1 MGERW
6 MRVLIFF
13 DLPVT
18 TKKLRRD
25 YAQFRKALL
34 KDGFM
39 MLQYSVY
46 SRLARNHDDAQ
57 KHLRTV
63 QANLPPHGS
72 VRSMIVTE
80 KQYMQMQLLVGEK
93 VKDENFLDTR
103 DLIEL

>member
-1 MGERW
+1 MGDRW

-39 MLQYSVY
+39 MLVPAPQDLVTGEP
-46 SRLARNHDDAQ
+46 AQ
-57 KHLRTV
+57 SAIATV
-63 QANLPPHGS
+63 EIE
-72 VRSMIVTE
+72 M
-80 KQYMQMQLLVGEK
+80 
-93 VKDENFLDTR
+93 LD
-103 DLIEL
+103 

>member
-1 MGERW
+1 MGDRW

-39 MLQYSVY
+39 MLQ
-46 SRLARNHDDAQ
+46 
-57 KHLRTV
+57 
-63 QANLPPHGS
+63 
-72 VRSMIVTE
+72 
-80 KQYMQMQLLVGEK
+80 
-93 VKDENFLDTR
+93 
-103 DLIEL
+103 

>member
-1 MGERW
+1 MGDRW

-39 MLQYSVY
+39 MLVPAPQDLVTGEP
-46 SRLARNHDDAQ
+46 AQ
-57 KHLRTV
+57 SAIATV
-63 QANLPPHGS
+63 DIE
-72 VRSMIVTE
+72 M
-80 KQYMQMQLLVGEK
+80 
-93 VKDENFLDTR
+93 LD
-103 DLIEL
+103 